1 MALSTVLLFGAALFL
16 RSLQSASDMGFATRK
31 AAVVKVETEANEYT
45 SNERLAFIDDLG
57 RRIAAQPTIESFAF
71 TARMPLDLG
80 VSNTVFDIPGVE
92 PPPDENRHVL
102 ETAAV
107 TPGYLA
113 TMGIPLVDG
122 RGFEARDN
130 EDGELVAILSKA
142 AADRYWPGES
152 AIGRI
157 LLRNPDGSDAL
168 RVIGVAANVKIW
180 SLGEAPRPYMYRPFV
195 QGLSQGGVAVVVTG
209 NAAPADLAATVRAE
223 ALAID
228 PEIFLTAVGT
238 MDDHL
243 GYIFFLPR
251 MAAGMLSLVGVLALI
266 LACTG
271 LYGMISYGVS
281 RRTREMGVRLAL
293 GADQGG
299 LVQLVLSGGLRII
312 ALGGILGIA
321 LSLAIGT
328 FAEQFLV
335 GVSGLDVPALL
346 TAPIL
351 LAGIAALATYIPARQ
366 ASRVDPVRALRSE

>member
-1 MALSTVLLFGAALFL
+1 
-16 RSLQSASDMGFATRK
+16 
-31 AAVVKVETEANEYT
+31 VKVETEANEYT

-195 QGLSQGGVAVVVTG
+195 QGLSQGGVAVVV
-209 NAAPADLAATVRAE
+209 RAE